1 MLLLTCFSI
10 RKRTQKIHNLL
21 WFFNIGLSGKNGVVK
36 KGRMKTLETLLKDN
50 KHTDVS
56 ALIHF
61 LWNAYCYYS
70 AFNDAAT
77 TASINSHR
85 AEMELGI
92 YICFLEWV

>member
-10 RKRTQKIHNLL
+10 RKRTQKINNLL

-70 AFNDAAT
+70 ALMTLPQPLPLILTEARFP
-77 TASINSHR
+77 
-85 AEMELGI
+85 
-92 YICFLEWV
+92 